1 MTCADCIHFNKCFEL
16 RGPCR
21 EFKTLEMIRR
31 EIIDINDAYKAK
43 TAAGASSGDQ
53 AADPQ
58 KSLRRGNMDP

>member
-1 MTCADCIHFNKCFEL
+1 MTCADCLHFEECFER

-21 EFKTLEMIRR
+21 EYKDLRQVREEIEQLNENFK
-31 EIIDINDAYKAK
+31 KA
-43 TAAGASSGDQ
+43 AARTTTSDQ

>member
-1 MTCADCIHFNKCFEL
+1 MTCADCIHFDECFEL

-31 EIIDINDAYKAK
+31 EIIDINNAYKAK
-43 TAAGASSGDQ
+43 AAARTASGDQ
-53 AADPQ
+53 TADPQ